1 MRLALNAQFQHVYKP
16 SIKSK
21 SFLMKKQFITLAL
34 LLLCSKIMVASYH
47 GATLPE
53 RIKPI
58 SKVAYSQEYYADQ
71 ASLWQLET
79 NKNANN
85 PDVWLNYFRAA
96 RYANMLD
103 KSGNPS
109 FDLNAIV
116 ASIPAS
122 LGNTFEYQFIRFMAA
137 DWNEERFKYL
147 LKAHEIAPQRT
158 EIYHDLVTYHTIKG
172 EQSIA
177 LQYLNKLFEAGE
189 FPAELLAWNYN
200 LLASV
205 EQDAILLTYG
215 DNDTYPLWV
224 LQSVRGIRKDIKVL
238 NVNLLLMDEY
248 RLKAFKKLGIS
259 DIDLNSCKN
268 STELYAKVMRQI
280 IGASGH
286 VVYVANT
293 MPEEVRLAFGDSL
306 YLTGLALRYAPNS
319 FDNLALLKNNYENRF
334 LLDYL
339 RVDFSPD
346 SITSVMS
353 AMNLQYLPGLV
364 LLHQHYMTSGEA
376 YKSVNLEILMERVAK
391 EGNRMEVLRSY
402 FQGHQ
407 AQAEQPVES
416 SISVRTLDKG
426 LKPIHKASNLF
437 AFETEVT
444 NGQYEA
450 FLMDLVKNKEFEQL
464 AICQAPRTD
473 WRSLLPE
480 KFKQLPDSEIF
491 KHANPDDPDCPVVN
505 ISYEAAIKY
514 CEWITKVYNVSNDK
528 KKAYHKV
535 RFRLPT
541 EPEWMLAAHGGFNAP
556 YPFGN
561 YSPRNDKGCFL
572 GNYDVS
578 SEEPGKDCTI
588 GNGSMAEDGGFFPV
602 KADSYYPNSYGL
614 YNVSGNVAEMIIEP
628 GVSKGGS
635 WYEPV
640 KKGTIPEK
648 NTYTKPTPYIG
659 FRVFMEVLIHNND

>member
-1 MRLALNAQFQHVYKP
+1 MNKNIFSMLVMLF
-16 SIKSK
+16 
-21 SFLMKKQFITLAL
+21 FLSNLFAEKTG
-34 LLLCSKIMVASYH
+34 
-47 GATLPE
+47 GAALPE

-58 SKVAYSQEYYADQ
+58 SKVAYSQEYYGEQ
-71 ASLWQLET
+71 AQLWQLET
-79 NKNANN
+79 TKNANN
-85 PDVWLNYFRAA
+85 PDAWLNYFRAA

-103 KSGNPS
+103 RSGNPG

-122 LGNTFEYQFIRFMAA
+122 LSNTFEYQFIRFMAA
-137 DWNEERFKYL
+137 EWNEDRFKYL

-172 EQSIA
+172 EQSVA

-248 RLKAFKKLGIS
+248 RQKAFKKLGIS
-259 DIDLNSCKN
+259 DIDLNTCKS
-268 STELYAKVMRQI
+268 STEMYAKVMRQI

-286 VVYVANT
+286 LVYVANT

-306 YLTGLALRYAPNS
+306 YLTGLALRYAPSS

-407 AQAEQPVES
+407 AQPEQPVES

-426 LKPIHKASNLF
+426 VKPIRGASNLY

-450 FLMDLVKNKEFEQL
+450 FLMDLVKNKEFDL
-464 AICQAPRTD
+464 LTTCQAPRTD
-473 WRSLLPE
+473 WRSLIPDTY
-480 KFKQLPDSEIF
+480 KNLPDSEIF
-491 KHANPDDPDCPVVN
+491 KHAHPDDPDCPVVN
-505 ISYEAAIKY
+505 ISHKAAQLY
-514 CEWITKVYNVSNDK
+514 CDWITKVYNDSNDK
-528 KKAYHKV
+528 KKAYRKV

-541 EPEWMLAAHGGFNAP
+541 EPEWELAAHAGRPDPP
-556 YPFGN
+556 YPWGG
-561 YSPRNDKGCFL
+561 YYIRNAKGCFL
-572 GNYDVS
+572 ANYDVS
-578 SEEPGKDCTI
+578 KEEPCKDCP
-588 GNGSMAEDGGFFPV
+588 NSNNSRPDDGGFFSV
-602 KADSYYPNSYGL
+602 KASSYFPNDFGL
-614 YNVSGNVAEMIIEP
+614 YNMSGNVAEMIDQP
-628 GVSKGGS
+628 GVAKGGS
-635 WYEPV
+635 WNEPPIQ
-640 KKGTIPEK
+640 GQITSR
-648 NTYTKPTPYIG
+648 NTYTKPVPFIG
-659 FRVFMEVLIHNND
+659 FRVFMEVLVNGNE